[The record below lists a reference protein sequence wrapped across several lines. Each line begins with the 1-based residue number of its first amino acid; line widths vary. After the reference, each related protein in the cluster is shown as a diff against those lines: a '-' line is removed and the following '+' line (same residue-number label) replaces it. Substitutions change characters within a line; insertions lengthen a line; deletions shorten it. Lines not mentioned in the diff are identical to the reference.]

1 MLTEAHCVADAHG
14 VADVFP
20 TFASAF
26 LNTALEKLR
35 ESAAAVKAAGEI
47 GARVLAHSSH
57 SMRISMR
64 TSAPK
69 LAAGGT
75 LHGTGNDLVIRLAI
89 TV

>member
-1 MLTEAHCVADAHG
+1 MTEPLCVADAHG
-14 VADVFP
+14 VADVVP

-26 LNTALEKLR
+26 LNAGLEKLR
-35 ESAAAVKAAGEI
+35 DSAAAVNAAGEI
-47 GARVLAHSSH
+47 GATVLAHSSH

-64 TSAPK
+64 TSEPK